1 MKYLSLF
8 AFLVFCFANCT
19 QDLGYQTK
27 IQGTWQVTHWDIGQG
42 KTRPVSDVNFSFQG
56 TDYNAQ
62 LGQRN
67 EAGKFRIENDK
78 LYTHADGQQEIMVKI
93 QKLTADSM
101 VFEMNRG
108 GNPEVMT
115 LLKNDGS
122 H

>member
-8 AFLVFCFANCT
+8 AFLVFCFANCAT
-19 QDLGYQTK
+19 DLGYQTK
-27 IQGTWQVTHWDIGQG
+27 IQGSWQVTHWATGNDQ
-42 KTRPVSDVNFSFQG
+42 TRPVDNVKFEFHG
-56 TDYNAQ
+56 AEYNAQ

-78 LYTHADGQQEIMVKI
+78 LYTHAEGQQEIMVKI

-108 GNPEVMT
+108 GTPEVMT
-115 LLKNDGS
+115 LIKNGVS
-122 H
+122 N

>member
-8 AFLVFCFANCT
+8 AFLVFCFANCS
-19 QDLGYQTK
+19 QDLGYKTK
-27 IQGTWQVTHWDIGQG
+27 IQGSWQVTHWDIGNGQ
-42 KTRPVSDVNFSFQG
+42 TRPVENVHFEFHGDEYG
-56 TDYNAQ
+56 AK
-62 LGQRN
+62 LGQRS

-78 LYTHADGQQEIMVKI
+78 LYTHAEGQQEIMVKI

-108 GNPEVMT
+108 GTPEVMT
-115 LLKNDGS
+115 LLKEGAS